1 MPKTE
6 TATETVLE
14 SGPTDATPKQYC
26 ADGCGARV
34 GNPKSTF
41 LQGHDQRLV
50 SRLAI
55 EVVEDTALS
64 EFARTLLTLT
74 DYRDSDDIQ
83 ARIDQVHARVI
94 LRFSVGLG
102 DKFNSA
108 AMRRWEL
115 YGRKTERAAQK
126 ALKAAAPKRTRKTK
140 RADATT
146 AVSTALQTDAPNSSD
161 PVGVSFTMS
170 SLTEYRKQATA
181 WLGDKSEVTSADLDN
196 ADWTEIYEYFKGF
209 AQVDEAAPESTVGQ
223 EIVNLRGT
231 EVQVKIGRWE
241 YTAVVH
247 GMNQR
252 GKVTA
257 VEYTDKKGETKT
269 TDKFTLVS

>member
-6 TATETVLE
+6 TAAETVLE
-14 SGPTDATPKQYC
+14 NGPTDATPKQYC

-50 SRLAI
+50 SRLAT
-55 EVVEDTALS
+55 EVVEHVALS
-64 EFARTLLTLT
+64 DFARGLLTLT
-74 DYRDSDDIQ
+74 DYDDNDDIQ
-83 ARIDQVHARVI
+83 DRIDQVHARVI

-108 AMRRWEL
+108 AHRRWEL
-115 YGRKTERAAQK
+115 SGKRADRAAQK
-126 ALKAAAPKRTRKTK
+126 AVKAAAPKKTR
-140 RADATT
+140 RAKG
-146 AVSTALQTDAPNSSD
+146 ALVEGADPALAAANEQARLNHE
-161 PVGVSFTMS
+161 PVG
-170 SLTEYRKQATA
+170 Q
-181 WLGDKSEVTSADLDN
+181 
-196 ADWTEIYEYFKGF
+196 
-209 AQVDEAAPESTVGQ
+209 QESTVGQ

-231 EVQVKIGRWE
+231 EVQVKIGRWT

-247 GMNQR
+247 GMNQK

-257 VEYTDKKGETKT
+257 VEYTDGKGETKT